1 MPRITPVAQ
10 QREAQFVYNYA
21 QTWFTLAQELIY
33 AYTYELQLLANAFLA
48 ERLCPRIGG

>member
-1 MPRITPVAQ
+1 MPSNTPIAQ

-21 QTWFTLAQELIY
+21 QTWFTFAQELID

-48 ERLCPRIGG
+48 ERLFPRIGG